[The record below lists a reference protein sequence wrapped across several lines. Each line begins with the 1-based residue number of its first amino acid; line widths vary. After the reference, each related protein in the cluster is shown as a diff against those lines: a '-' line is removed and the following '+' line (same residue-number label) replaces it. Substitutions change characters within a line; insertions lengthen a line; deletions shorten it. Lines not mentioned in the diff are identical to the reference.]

1 MWAVITRTRGSVSG
15 VEMHPLLFCSV
26 LLWLRGGYWGG
37 YVLVFWHALAQQLL
51 GEHLVLLLWPR
62 QEWVRMPLL
71 LTERWGRDPGL
82 FIFAVSLH
90 LFLVN
95 PVQPKMLRN
104 ESSSQTWVMR
114 VWKTG
119 KAVKLENWWLDL
131 FTLKSS
137 WRRGDNLKAQSLMNE
152 RFWEVVWELF
162 SLSVQGNDKD
172 VQWSWKVAN

>member
-1 MWAVITRTRGSVSG
+1 MCWFFGMPWLSSFWESILSCCCDHARSG
-15 VEMHPLLFCSV
+15 
-26 LLWLRGGYWGG
+26 WGC
-37 YVLVFWHALAQQLL
+37 
-51 GEHLVLLLWPR
+51 PC
-62 QEWVRMPLL
+62 L

-152 RFWEVVWELF
+152 RFWGVVWELF
-162 SLSVQGNDKD
+162 SLSVQGNNKD